1 MKNPENRF
9 KTALREGRH
18 QLGLWNTISDISVQE
33 MLAGAGFDWIVIDTE
48 HSPTD
53 VPDVLPALQA
63 MSAYPQVSPVVRP
76 AANDPVLIKRLLDFG
91 AQTLLLP
98 YIQSREEAEAAVRAI
113 RYAPRGIRGMAG
125 LTRAGRYGA
134 VEDYAKIADR
144 EICLILQAETAEAL
158 DRLEDIASVDGVD
171 GVFIGPAD
179 LAASM
184 GHAGELGHPEV
195 TAAIEDAIAR
205 LRAIGMPAGILSVN
219 PEVAQKWIGLGTTFT
234 AVGIDL
240 GVLRDGALALR
251 GRF

>member
-184 GHAGELGHPEV
+184 GHPGELGHPEV

>member
-1 MKNPENRF
+1 
-9 KTALREGRH
+9 
-18 QLGLWNTISDISVQE
+18 VQE

-184 GHAGELGHPEV
+184 GHPGELGHPEV